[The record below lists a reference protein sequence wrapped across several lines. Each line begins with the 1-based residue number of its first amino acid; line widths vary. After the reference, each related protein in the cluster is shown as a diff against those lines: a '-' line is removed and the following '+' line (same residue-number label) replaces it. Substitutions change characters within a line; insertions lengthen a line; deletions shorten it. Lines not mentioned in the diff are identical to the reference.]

1 MVIGYRQMRW
11 FFATRRRSWL
21 LLVLSV
27 LLDVGLLLLLDSLI
41 IPHCTSAQNRQCT
54 CNTDYGTIIKEK
66 LKDFKLLQFFEAGT
80 LTRRSGLHFRRMT
93 GRADGNSERM
103 HHRRRGPAG
112 LHARR
117 SDRRAMGGGM

>member
-1 MVIGYRQMRW
+1 MRW

-27 LLDVGLLLLLDSLI
+27 LLDVGLLLLLDYLLS
-41 IPHCTSAQNRQCT
+41 PHCTPVQNRQLLR
-54 CNTDYGTIIKEK
+54 NTIIKEK

-93 GRADGNSERM
+93 GRADGNS
-103 HHRRRGPAG
+103 G
-112 LHARR
+112 
-117 SDRRAMGGGM
+117 